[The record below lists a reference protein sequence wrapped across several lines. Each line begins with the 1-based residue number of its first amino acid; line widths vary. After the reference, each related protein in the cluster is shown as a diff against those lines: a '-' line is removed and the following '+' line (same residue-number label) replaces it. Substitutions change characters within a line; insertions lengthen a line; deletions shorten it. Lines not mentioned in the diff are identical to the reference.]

1 MSKLSKLME
10 DMQAELDSDK
20 DKTTNPAPTGEP
32 TPAPTE
38 EPAPI
43 DEPKPED
50 TPAPTDEPK
59 PAEETKPTDEPKPAE
74 EPKPTEEPA
83 RKKPSEYTPQERAEY
98 AFRRQLAKEK
108 EKHAKEIEEL
118 KGTLQKQ
125 IDELKK
131 STAPKPALKTRDD
144 FPDDDSYIKYLA
156 QVQVDAIMADRDAKA
171 AEAKEKQDAEAAEI
185 AKQQEELAEQQK
197 AWLSNVDS
205 AFGEDVNRKKAF
217 LKRVEYCNDR
227 GLGTIL
233 DNCPVASDFLMNNP
247 RGPIV
252 FEKLLMD
259 RAAFERVFNE
269 RHLNPMDIYYE
280 LRQIDTELKSEQNVQ
295 TETPAQ
301 PQPNAMPHLGKP
313 GKAGGSSGAPDIFSD
328 AKAMKAWLRSH

>member
-20 DKTTNPAPTGEP
+20 DKTPNPAPTGEP

-50 TPAPTDEPK
+50 KPTPTEEPK
-59 PAEETKPTDEPKPAE
+59 PAEEPNPTEEPKPAE

-118 KGTLQKQ
+118 KGNFQKQ

-131 STAPKPALKTRDD
+131 STAPKPALKTRED

-205 AFGEDVNRKKAF
+205 AFGEDENRKKAF
-217 LKRVEYCNDR
+217 LKRVNYCNER

-269 RHLNPMDIYYE
+269 RNLSPLDVYYE
-280 LRQIDTELKSEQNVQ
+280 LRALDKELLATPEQPSAEPKPEQN
-295 TETPAQ
+295 T
-301 PQPNAMPHLGKP
+301 MPHLGKP
-313 GKAGGSSGAPDIFSD
+313 GKAGGATGAPDIFSD